1 MRKLANRVSP
11 VMLALTNRNT
21 DVHISTAFCVYASK
35 SSCQDGVVGIVT
47 RLGARRSGFEFPTVS
62 SIFFYTVS
70 GKHLPSFS
78 VGKRVLARVH
88 RPGHQ
93 VHNSH
98 IYSDE
103 VKNNWSTT
111 STHPIRLVAWTEK
124 TLPKVSKFSYF
135 LPLSLI
141 NIPQEGTPWRKII
154 FVS

>member
-93 VHNSH
+93 VHHSH
-98 IYSDE
+98 IYIVMRSR
-103 VKNNWSTT
+103 
-111 STHPIRLVAWTEK
+111 IIGA
-124 TLPKVSKFSYF
+124 
-135 LPLSLI
+135 LPLVILYALWHGQRRLYPKCL
-141 NIPQEGTPWRKII
+141 NLVTFYPYR
-154 FVS
+154 